1 MSRKLCL
8 TISLTL
14 HVALAFA
21 GNEPIIEDDRPAIE
35 VAGKFVD
42 LLGKI
47 QKELA
52 KCKNAKDRPVCVRRA
67 KEHLRH
73 LRSVGDQYRFALILF
88 NFSQLC
94 NSENDT
100 WYYNAYEELFM
111 ACLHML
117 ARDKS
122 KEVSELFRGMKSQLG
137 LEYNAGLARQFHNAM
152 EAQADPNFK

>member
-1 MSRKLCL
+1 MIRKFCL
-8 TISLTL
+8 IISLIL
-14 HVALAFA
+14 HAASAFA
-21 GNEPIIEDDRPAIE
+21 DNRPAIE
-35 VAGKFVD
+35 VADQYVD

-47 QKELA
+47 QIEL
-52 KCKNAKDRPVCVRRA
+52 KKRETPKDHAVCVRRA
-67 KEHLRH
+67 KEHLVQ
-73 LRSVGDQYRFALILF
+73 LKSTGDQYRFALILF
-88 NFSQLC
+88 NFSQLY

-137 LEYNAGLARQFHNAM
+137 LEYNAGLSHQFHNAM